1 MYDDLTIKT
10 MISNVPDDKEWQD
23 RVKGLLKAE
32 LARRNINYVQL
43 AELMQ
48 DKYGATESPQNL
60 SNKVARGKFSAV
72 FMVQVC
78 EAIGCKSLVLADA

>member
-1 MYDDLTIKT
+1 M
-10 MISNVPDDKEWQD
+10 DDKEWQD

-43 AELMQ
+43 AELLN
-48 DKYGATESPQNL
+48 DAYGITESPQNL
-60 SNKVARGKFSAV
+60 SNKIARGKFSAV

-78 EAIGCKSLVLADA
+78 EAIGCSSLNIQAV